1 MEIRLLLHLK
11 AVLMAAPI
19 IEGID
24 NEVLLVASVFVAL
37 VAILLVHLVYNSN
50 RNSSARQN
58 ESNFSPDSDSARS
71 LRPEDAT
78 QENSREGRKSYF
90 ATTLVLIPC

>member
-1 MEIRLLLHLK
+1 
-11 AVLMAAPI
+11 
-19 IEGID
+19 
-24 NEVLLVASVFVAL
+24 
-37 VAILLVHLVYNSN
+37 LVYNSN

-71 LRPEDAT
+71 FRPEDAT